1 MCCVVYGILCICP
14 GQLFCMWLLF
24 VCCLFVVCLC
34 VREREICG
42 FPDFLSSVRVGLIL
56 IFSYSLFLF
65 WADENSSSRGVN
77 EDGETPTNSQPC
89 LHRGRFQVQTLCS
102 LIYTQLRATIV
113 TLSQLL
119 YIFIGLPE
127 RNNKLSFK
135 PLFWYLTAGYTWY
148 W

>member
-1 MCCVVYGILCICP
+1 MCVV
-14 GQLFCMWLLF
+14 LFMGFYVFVLVSCF
-24 VCCLFVVCLC
+24 VCGFCLFVVCLLFVC
-34 VREREICG
+34 VWEREICG
-42 FPDFLSSVRVGLIL
+42 FPDFLSSVRVCLIL

-119 YIFIGLPE
+119 SIFIGLPE